1 MESSGYQPRY
11 DTPQRRNIFTAQ
23 FHAVNTVNM
32 LNNLT
37 VNVLAL
43 PAFQNKL
50 IWCEA
55 IGAARGGQKG
65 HGPPNF

>member
-50 IWCEA
+50 I
-55 IGAARGGQKG
+55 
-65 HGPPNF
+65 